1 MADEVIA
8 SVAISFFVLNLAFG
22 TVGFVIG
29 ISTNTF
35 ESFIGIKEQ
44 LESFNALSPSLLGS
58 NPSRDVNAEQAQRRD
73 DFDCNIPID
82 GFDIPCSDI
91 NPAFPLPL
99 FPPNANSTSGSF
111 NDPIFGFFQPVNFFG
126 NIVRVIGTLWGIA
139 ILFYVIPAG
148 LALGAFEMFM
158 LIPPYVGGVSPI
170 GIMIFIMDAF
180 VTIGFGLSF
189 LLSMINRIKP

>member
-1 MADEVIA
+1 MGDEAIA
-8 SVAISFFVLNLAFG
+8 SIAISFFVLNLAFG

-35 ESFIGIKEQ
+35 ESFVGIKDQ
-44 LESFNALSPSLLGS
+44 LESFNALSPNLLGS
-58 NPSRDVNAEQAQRRD
+58 NPARDISAEESQRRD
-73 DFDCNIPID
+73 NFDCNIAID
-82 GFDIPCSDI
+82 GFFVPCEQA
-91 NPAFPLPL
+91 NPL
-99 FPPNANSTSGSF
+99 FPLYPPDRNSTSGSF
-111 NDPIFGFFQPVNFFG
+111 NDPIFGIFQPVNFFG
-126 NIVRVIGTLWGIA
+126 NIVRVISSLWGIA

-189 LLSMINRIKP
+189 LFTMISRIKP

>member
-1 MADEVIA
+1 MGDEVIA
-8 SVAISFFVLNLAFG
+8 SIAISFFVLNLAFG

-44 LESFNALSPSLLGS
+44 LESFNALGPSLLER
-58 NPSRDVNAEQAQRRD
+58 NPSRDIVAEEDLRRD
-73 DFDCNIPID
+73 NFDCAIAID
-82 GFDIPCSDI
+82 GIEIDCNDIT
-91 NPAFPLPL
+91 PL
-99 FPPNANSTSGSF
+99 FPLYPSNATSVF
-111 NDPIFGFFQPVNFFG
+111 DPTFGIFQTANFFG
-126 NIVRVIGTLWGIA
+126 NIVKVLSSLWGVA

-158 LIPPYVGGVSPI
+158 LIPPYVNGISPI

-189 LLSMINRIKP
+189 LFTMINRIKP

>member
-8 SVAISFFVLNLAFG
+8 SIAISFFVLNLAFG

-44 LESFNALSPSLLGS
+44 LENFNALSPNLLER
-58 NPSRDVNAEQAQRRD
+58 NPSRDLVAEESRRRD
-73 DFDCNIPID
+73 QFDCAIAID
-82 GFDIPCSDI
+82 GIEIDCNDIT
-91 NPAFPLPL
+91 PL
-99 FPPNANSTSGSF
+99 FPLYPSNVTTAL
-111 NDPIFGFFQPVNFFG
+111 DPTFGIFQSANFFG
-126 NIVRVIGTLWGIA
+126 NIVRVVSGLWSVA
-139 ILFYVIPAG
+139 ILFYIIPAG

-158 LIPPYVGGVSPI
+158 LIPPYINGISPI

-180 VTIGFGLSF
+180 ITIGFGLSF
-189 LLSMINRIKP
+189 LLTMINRIKP